1 MTFGEML
8 GWTNRLKEIKEVK
21 DSYLKVQRM
30 QNLMN
35 DFRLAYG
42 ASLNKSNDRVIWSLY
57 LTLDQEHFA
66 IV

>member
-21 DSYLKVQRM
+21 DSYLRVQRM

-35 DFRLAYG
+35 DFRVAYG
-42 ASLNKSNDRVIWSLY
+42 GNLNKSNDRVIWSLY